1 MEKFQNLHAAILN
14 RRRESAAYYYPDPW
28 WEKEVAAITDDLK
41 TAIEFI
47 DADCNDE
54 EFYWLGEVF
63 EDIMDKTRSAD
74 FLACLR
80 RRVQRVENPEW
91 KAEILE
97 DIRTAAEYLD
107 E

>member
-14 RRRESAAYYYPDPW
+14 RRRESVAYYYPDPW

-91 KAEILE
+91 KMDLLE

>member
-1 MEKFQNLHAAILN
+1 
-14 RRRESAAYYYPDPW
+14 
-28 WEKEVAAITDDLK
+28 
-41 TAIEFI
+41 
-47 DADCNDE
+47 
-54 EFYWLGEVF
+54 
-63 EDIMDKTRSAD
+63 MDKTRSAD